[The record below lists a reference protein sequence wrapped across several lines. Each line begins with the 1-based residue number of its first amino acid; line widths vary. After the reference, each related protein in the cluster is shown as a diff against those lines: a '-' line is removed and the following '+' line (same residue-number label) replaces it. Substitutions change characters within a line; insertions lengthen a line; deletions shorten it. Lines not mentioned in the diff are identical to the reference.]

1 MMVKFLLIYL
11 FTCLFLVY
19 SFHVYLFTCL
29 HVYLFTSI
37 YIKCC
42 VSEFVPFCL
51 SPGGHIILTHSTS
64 IFHTRRGG
72 ANIFVSKWGQTF
84 LYRGRGNNRFMLVVA
99 MMMWM
104 KSQM

>member
-1 MMVKFLLIYL
+1 M
-11 FTCLFLVY
+11 
-19 SFHVYLFTCL
+19 FTCL

-72 ANIFVSKWGQTF
+72 GKHFCIQVGTNIFISMEGKQTFYDGGSYDDVDEESDVSEVSKLSAEARIF
-84 LYRGRGNNRFMLVVA
+84 RGR
-99 MMMWM
+99 
-104 KSQM
+104 